1 MHANRGSCYS
11 LLLLLAAMHAA
22 AAQTP
27 DPQAPAL
34 RIFEQDP
41 YDVLVLKPEAVGRE
55 GAPTTAMTEIKI
67 LPLAERVLPERPRP
81 NDRLIVKLFDDPAT
95 EYEVLWRDIQEIR
108 LFEQLVLAEA
118 NALVQQKQ
126 FDAAY
131 DYFQFLL
138 KYHGGMAGLREGFGE
153 YLFQDAAHWM
163 QQGKFE
169 NALLLLNE
177 LYARYPDW
185 PTLPDALGTAVDHLV
200 QAYESRGDHT
210 SAVKLVDML
219 AGRYARQAT
228 VVKWES
234 AWSGE
239 AARLMESA
247 KAHLAAGAFRLAH
260 EAGTRAMGVW
270 PRLPGLQ
277 ELVEEIY
284 RVYPQVYVG
293 VTSMAGG
300 QIVGRPLDWA
310 GRRQSRLLHRTLF
323 EYLGPGPEGGEYECP
338 LGSAERLKLGRR
350 LVIRLKQRV
359 PWSNGTRN
367 LTGFDVARRLIEIAA
382 PGHGEASAGWSQLLD
397 AVEVRDVFE
406 VQIDLRWAHP
416 RPEALLQVSVE
427 MVSPVP
433 GQTSQADRPVIGPY
447 HVLERGEGQIRF
459 GANAH
464 YFAAGPTQPRELVE
478 IYFPDGAQAASALR
492 QGRVSVLD
500 RVSPWEV
507 ETLRAD
513 PELVVEPYG
522 VPSVHMLLVNP
533 ESRYTYHWA
542 LRRAILKGINREL
555 ILSRH
560 LLKGRELAGCQVVS
574 GPFPLGLGPD
584 DPRSYAYNTRVQPQP
599 YDPRTAMT
607 LLSVAM
613 QGIRAAF
620 KARGQA
626 EPEKLPELVLA
637 HPPHDL
643 ARTACQAIQKHL
655 DVIGIKIALREMLP
669 GEWRPADGAY
679 DLVYAEIPVEEPLIE
694 ARRILGPGGAA
705 GLCSSYMGH
714 ELARLDAAVGW
725 RQASSV
731 LARIHEL
738 CDQETA
744 VIPLWQLVDH
754 FAYHRSVQGL
764 GRRPALLY
772 QNIESWQCS
781 LRRPGGTP

>member
-1 MHANRGSCYS
+1 MTLRLSTWCC
-11 LLLLLAAMHAA
+11 LLCLAGLPYLAAQEPD
-22 AAQTP
+22 AQP
-27 DPQAPAL
+27 SSL

-41 YDVLVLKPEAVGRE
+41 YDVLILKPEARERE
-55 GAPTTAMTEIKI
+55 GAPATAATEIKI
-67 LPLAERVLPERPRP
+67 LPLPNRVLPEKPKP
-81 NDRLIVKLFDDPAT
+81 TDKLIVKLVEDPAT

-138 KYHGGMAGLREGFGE
+138 KYHGGMPGLREGFGE
-153 YLFQDAAHWM
+153 FLFQDAAQWM
-163 QQGKFE
+163 QQGKYE
-169 NALLLLNE
+169 NALALLNE
-177 LYARYPDW
+177 LYVRYPDW
-185 PTLPDALGTAVDHLV
+185 PTLPEALGTAVDHLV
-200 QAYESRGDHT
+200 QTYEGRGDHA

-219 AGRYARQAT
+219 AARFRSQST
-228 VVKWES
+228 VLKWES
-234 AWSGE
+234 AWTGE

-247 KAHLAAGAFRLAH
+247 RAHLAAKEYRLAH
-260 EAGTRAMGVW
+260 EEGTRAMAIW

-293 VTSMAGG
+293 VTSMGGG
-300 QIVGRPLDWA
+300 QVAGRPLDWA

-323 EYLGPGPEGGEYECP
+323 EYLAPGPEGGEYDCP
-338 LGSAERLKLGRR
+338 LGTAERLKLGRR
-350 LVIRLKQRV
+350 LVIRLKERV
-359 PWSNGTRN
+359 PWSNGARN
-367 LTGFDVARRLIEIAA
+367 LTALDVARRLIELAS
-382 PGHGEASAGWSQLLD
+382 PGSTAASAGWSQLLD

-406 VQIDLRWAHP
+406 VQVDLRWAHP
-416 RPEALLQVSVE
+416 RPEALLQVSME
-427 MVSPVP
+427 MVSPVLDQAA
-433 GQTSQADRPVIGPY
+433 QTARPVIGPY
-447 HVLERGEGQIRF
+447 HVLEQSEGQIRF
-459 GANAH
+459 GANPH
-464 YFAAGPTQPRELVE
+464 YFAAGPTQPREVVE
-478 IYFPDGAQAASALR
+478 IYFANGSQAAAALR

-507 ETLRAD
+507 EGLRAD

-522 VPSVHMLLVNP
+522 VPTMHMLLVNP

-574 GPFPLGLGPD
+574 GPFPIGLGPD
-584 DPRSYAYNTRVQPQP
+584 DPRSYAYNMRVAPQP

-607 LLSVAM
+607 LVSVAM
-613 QGIRAAF
+613 QGIRSAF
-620 KARGQA
+620 KSRGQA

-637 HPPHDL
+637 YPPHDL

-655 DVIGIKIALREMLP
+655 EVIGIKLSLREMLP
-669 GEWRPADGAY
+669 GEFRPADGAY

-725 RQASSV
+725 RQASTV

-744 VIPLWQLVDH
+744 IIPLWQLFDH

-764 GRRPALLY
+764 GRNLALLY

-781 LRRPGGTP
+781 LRRSGGSP

>member
-1 MHANRGSCYS
+1 MRRR
-11 LLLLLAAMHAA
+11 LLAVSCVLALLPCWLLCV
-22 AAQTP
+22 AQQP
-27 DPQAPAL
+27 DAQAPPL

-41 YDVLVLKPEAVGRE
+41 YDLLVLKPEARGRE
-55 GAPTTAMTEIKI
+55 GVPEGTATELKI
-67 LPLAERVLPERPRP
+67 LPLPQRSLPENPRP
-81 NDRLIVKLFDDPAT
+81 NEKLIVKLVDDPAT
-95 EYEVLWRDIQEIR
+95 EYEVLWRDIQEVR

-118 NALVQQKQ
+118 NALVQQRQ

-138 KYHGGMAGLREGFGE
+138 RYHAGMPGLREGFGE
-153 YLFQDAAHWM
+153 YLYQDAGHWM
-163 QQGKFE
+163 QRGKYE
-169 NALLLLNE
+169 NALALLNE

-185 PTLPDALGTAVDHLV
+185 PALPGALGTAVDHLV
-200 QAYESRGDHT
+200 QMYEGRGDHT
-210 SAVKLVDML
+210 SAVKLVDAL
-219 AGRYARQAT
+219 AARFPTQET
-228 VVKWES
+228 VRKWES

-239 AARLMESA
+239 ASRLMESA
-247 KAHLAAGAFRLAH
+247 RAHMAAGEFRLAH
-260 EAGTRAMGVW
+260 EEGTRAMGVW
-270 PRLPGLQ
+270 PRLAGLQ

-284 RVYPQVYVG
+284 RAYPQVYVG
-293 VTSMAGG
+293 VTSVAGG
-300 QIVGRPLDWA
+300 EVVGRPLDWA

-338 LGSAERLKLGRR
+338 LGYAERLKLGRR
-350 LVIRLKQRV
+350 LVIRLKERV
-359 PWSNGTRN
+359 PWSNGARN
-367 LTGFDVARRLIEIAA
+367 LTGFDVARRLIEIAGA
-382 PGHGEASAGWSQLLD
+382 GSVEGSPGWSQLLD
-397 AVEVRDVFE
+397 AVEVRDAFE

-433 GQTSQADRPVIGPY
+433 GSAPESQRPTIGPY
-447 HVLERGEGQIRF
+447 HVLERSDGQVRF
-459 GANAH
+459 GANTH
-464 YFAAGPTQPRELVE
+464 YFAVGPTQPREVVE
-478 IYFPDGAQAASALR
+478 IYFADGAQAAAALR

-507 ETLRAD
+507 ETLQAD
-513 PELVVEPYG
+513 PNLVVEPYG
-522 VPSVHMLLVNP
+522 VPTMHMLLANP
-533 ESRYTYHWA
+533 QSRFTYHWA

-560 LLKGRELAGCQVVS
+560 LLKGRTLPGCQVVS
-574 GPFPLGLGPD
+574 GPFPIGLGQD
-584 DPRSYAYNTRVQPQP
+584 DPRSYAYNRRIAPQP

-607 LLSVAM
+607 LVSVALK
-613 QGIRAAF
+613 GIRAAF
-620 KARGQA
+620 KARGEA

-655 DVIGIKIALREMLP
+655 DVIGVKLVLREMLP

-679 DLVYAEIPVEEPLIE
+679 DLVYAEFPVEEPLIE

-705 GLCSSYMGH
+705 GVCSSYMGH
-714 ELARLDAAVGW
+714 ELARLDGAVGW
-725 RQASSV
+725 RQASTV

-744 VIPLWQLVDH
+744 VIPLWQLFDH

-764 GRRPALLY
+764 GRHPALLY

-781 LRRPGGTP
+781 LRRPGGSS